1 MGGVSGTGEMGIDLL
16 GLVLVQADEPVQNVI
31 AGQRVV
37 ISSFV
42 VREVVLHWTDWELL
56 LETIYLVEEENDRSL
71 DEPPGI
77 ANRVEQSKRFLHTVD
92 GLVLE
97 EQLIVFGNGDQ
108 EENGCD
114 ILEAVNPLLSL

>member
-1 MGGVSGTGEMGIDLL
+1 MGIDLL